1 MLRILFLSRAYPPT
15 VGGIENQN
23 YAISVWLG
31 KKADVTTIANRGGKR
46 HLPVFLPCAAVRAFF
61 LAFRTDAILL
71 GDGVLAPIGL
81 FLKLTHPR
89 TPILSVI
96 HGLDLTFGTKK
107 GFLATV
113 YKAVNLPSLRSLDRL
128 LAVSRQTRDVAISI
142 GIPAENTSVI
152 PNGIDPDDVLEAH
165 GRTDLDRLLGEDTTN
180 RFVILRVGRY
190 VKHKGVEWF
199 IRNVVPKL
207 PDTVLF
213 VAGGAVVR
221 KKTAGDHDYFPLCE
235 TAVKELNLETKVRL
249 LTDLP
254 QDDLKVLLNT
264 SDIAVSPNIPVPGSM
279 EGFGINVLEASV
291 CGLPVVASRL
301 EGLAEAI
308 TDGKNGR
315 LVEPENADAFRDA
328 ILDFMTDDAART
340 AFGTRAAAYTREHY
354 HWDAISD
361 RYLEILQLEK
371 AQADK
376 TQNSKQSTN
385 ITKYENTN

>member
-235 TAVKELNLETKVRL
+235 TAVKEL
-249 LTDLP
+249 
-254 QDDLKVLLNT
+254 
-264 SDIAVSPNIPVPGSM
+264 
-279 EGFGINVLEASV
+279 
-291 CGLPVVASRL
+291 GL
-301 EGLAEAI
+301 I
-308 TDGKNGR
+308 
-315 LVEPENADAFRDA
+315 
-328 ILDFMTDDAART
+328 
-340 AFGTRAAAYTREHY
+340 
-354 HWDAISD
+354 
-361 RYLEILQLEK
+361 
-371 AQADK
+371 
-376 TQNSKQSTN
+376 
-385 ITKYENTN
+385 